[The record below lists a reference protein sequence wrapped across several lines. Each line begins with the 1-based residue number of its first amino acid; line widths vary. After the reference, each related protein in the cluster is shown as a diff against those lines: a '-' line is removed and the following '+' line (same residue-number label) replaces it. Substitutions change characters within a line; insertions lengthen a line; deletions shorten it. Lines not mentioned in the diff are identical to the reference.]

1 MGRFKYCFTTHD
13 IVNSLQNDREAV
25 EEMKRAKAQLQTATV
40 QVSELVPR
48 RRPGTQGRRAPN
60 YPDLNFRRIAE
71 AIGISATFLGR
82 IMNGRVRASIDTAQR
97 LAAYLGWPLDQ
108 VAALYGDT
116 ALTAKFPYRK
126 KEELKESKHPKENRK
141 NGKSLVGAAGRGKKR
156 TGTAKAGKRKPVS
169 RPVADPAHKRK

>member
-1 MGRFKYCFTTHD
+1 
-13 IVNSLQNDREAV
+13 
-25 EEMKRAKAQLQTATV
+25 MKRTKAQQPQTATV
-40 QVSELVPR
+40 QVSVSDLVPR

-116 ALTAKFPYRK
+116 VLTAKFPYRK
-126 KEELKESKHPKENRK
+126 KENLKELKLKESKRLKENRT

-156 TGTAKAGKRKPVS
+156 KRTETGKRKPVP
-169 RPVADPAHKRK
+169 RPVADTAHKRK

>member
-1 MGRFKYCFTTHD
+1 
-13 IVNSLQNDREAV
+13 
-25 EEMKRAKAQLQTATV
+25 MKRAKAQPQTV
-40 QVSELVPR
+40 QVTQVSVSDLVPR

-71 AIGISATFLGR
+71 AMGISATFLGR

-108 VAALYGDT
+108 VAALYGDA

-126 KEELKESKHPKENRK
+126 NETKKESKEHLT
-141 NGKSLVGAAGRGKKR
+141 NGKSLIGPAGRGKGGSTKLSGLPVASSIRHRKDGSKPKR
-156 TGTAKAGKRKPVS
+156 KTGTAAARRTKGN
-169 RPVADPAHKRK
+169 

>member
-1 MGRFKYCFTTHD
+1 
-13 IVNSLQNDREAV
+13 
-25 EEMKRAKAQLQTATV
+25 MKRAKAQPQTAQVT
-40 QVSELVPR
+40 QVSVSDLVPR

-126 KEELKESKHPKENRK
+126 KEVKENRK
-141 NGKSLVGAAGRGKKR
+141 NGKSIVGTAGRGKRGSTKLPGLPVASSVRNRKDGGKPKR
-156 TGTAKAGKRKPVS
+156 KTGTATARRTKGN
-169 RPVADPAHKRK
+169 